1 MPILLDIDRAPSLGA
16 LLASVNTQGLDLRLE
31 TGTGENTASVS
42 LDRLD
47 TQGVAVLGVSL
58 PPICGIGTL
67 ASAGP
72 EEITFLSN
80 PRYQSQLAGTRAA
93 AVIVTPEVAQAMAS
107 GPDTPPS
114 IRVVCAHPYL
124 LYARL
129 AQWFDAARRPKQ
141 PASIHPLAVVAADA
155 IIEDDVRVG
164 PHCVVESGARI
175 GRGSTLGP
183 GCVIGRGS
191 SLGPDCT
198 LYARVTLYDSVRI
211 GARAIVHSGAVL
223 GADGFGFAPDPT
235 LGQGAWGKIAQLGGV
250 RIGDDVEIGANTT
263 IDRGALED
271 TEIADGV
278 KLDNQIMV
286 AHNVRIGAHTAVAA
300 CVGIAGST
308 VIGSRCTIAG
318 AAMLSGH
325 LTLVDDVHISGGT
338 AVTSSI
344 SQPGRYTGVYPYA
357 EHGQWQ
363 RNAAVLQQ
371 LSQLRRRL
379 RAIEK
384 A

>member
-1 MPILLDIDRAPSLGA
+1 MPILLNIDRAPA
-16 LLASVNTQGLDLRLE
+16 LNLLLESVNTQGLDLRFE
-31 TGTGENTASVS
+31 TGSSGDTKCAA
-42 LDRLD
+42 LDDLD
-47 TQGVAVLGVSL
+47 TQREAMLGM
-58 PPICGIGTL
+58 PMPRICGIGTL

-93 AVIVTPEVAQAMAS
+93 AVIVTPDVAQSMAAS
-107 GPDTPPS
+107 NEAPSS

-129 AQWFDAARRPKQ
+129 AQWFDAARHPKQ
-141 PASIHPLAVVAADA
+141 PASIHPLAVVDPDA

-164 PHCVVESGARI
+164 PHCVVEAGARV

-191 SLGPDCT
+191 SLGPDCM
-198 LYARVTLYDSVRI
+198 LYARVTLYADVCV
-211 GARAIVHSGAVL
+211 GARAIIHSGVVL

-235 LGQGAWGKIAQLGGV
+235 LGRGAWGKIAQLGGV
-250 RIGDDVEIGANTT
+250 SIGDDVEIGANTT
-263 IDRGALED
+263 IDRGALEN
-271 TEIADGV
+271 TEIGDGV

-344 SQPGRYTGVYPYA
+344 SQPGRYTGVFPYS
-357 EHGQWQ
+357 EHTQWQ
-363 RNAAVLQQ
+363 RNAAVINQ
-371 LSQLRRRL
+371 LAQLRKRL

-384 A
+384 V